1 MVVGAL
7 FGLAVGSF
15 FTVAVARLPKKESLV
30 APRSKCTS
38 CDAEILARDNVP
50 VVSWVV
56 LGGRCR
62 SCGERISVM
71 YPILELATAGLFV
84 ASALIYGSVWV
95 AVMMAL
101 FLGMMPA
108 IALIDWRHRIIP
120 NKLMYPSL
128 VGFPVY
134 LLIARLFGAPV
145 DLVGALLG
153 LLIYGGS
160 LLVIAVIVP
169 AGMGMGDVKLVGVI
183 GLVLGSLGLRYVGVA
198 AGVGILLGGIGAI
211 VAFAAGRGRK
221 ATIPF
226 GPFLAAGAVV
236 AGLWGHRLAEGY
248 LNIVT

>member
-15 FTVAVARLPKKESLV
+15 FTVAVARLPNKESLV
-30 APRSKCTS
+30 APRSKCIS
-38 CDAEILARDNVP
+38 CGAEILARDNVP
-50 VVSWVV
+50 LVSWV
-56 LGGRCR
+56 LLRGRCR

-95 AVMMAL
+95 AVMMAV

-128 VGFPVY
+128 VGFPAY
-134 LLIARLFGAPV
+134 LLIARLFGAPI
-145 DLVGALLG
+145 DLVGGLLG

-160 LLVIAVIVP
+160 LLVIAFIVP
-169 AGMGMGDVKLVGVI
+169 AGMGMGDVKLVAVI

-236 AGLWGHRLAEGY
+236 AGLWGPRLAEGY